1 MAAAPPMVLTEVFPL
16 YGPTVGEIFGL
27 YWTEQQAQAIRHYYA
42 EEVCHDELS
51 SEPSAPDSPVDWREV
66 YDVELAAADRLP
78 QALELFEATL
88 ASLSFD
94 PDGLYVEGPR
104 TGVVEVLRAELSW
117 LERPTPIPS
126 DPIAAVLRR
135 APR

>member
-1 MAAAPPMVLTEVFPL
+1 MVLTEVFPL
-16 YGPTVGEIFGL
+16 HGPTHGEIFGL
-27 YWTEQQAQAIRHYYA
+27 YWTEQQARAARHHHA

-51 SEPSAPDSPVDWREV
+51 TEPTGPNTPVAWREV
-66 YDVELAAADRLP
+66 YHVDLAAADRLP

-104 TGVVEVLRAELSW
+104 AGVVEVLRAELSR
-117 LERPTPIPS
+117 LEKPAPFPS

-135 APR
+135 AAK